1 MPSRY
6 GAFHRF
12 IVFVPHA
19 NVCAEFNKYRRTLFA
34 GGCSEAYSFPAAAPV
49 ALVKEPASISELKSM
64 AALFRQRSY
73 KNSAKGKMQT
83 ELLSSICLPECLPD
97 GKIIAGPCISIDA
110 PPVPESIALIE
121 SFPKLVLGAG
131 IFSVPPVLPQLDPAL
146 KFSAAALANMTFQAL
161 GYKASYSWTIGAL
174 QWLPPVNKKS
184 LISSAELHK
193 GV

>member
-6 GAFHRF
+6 GALHRF

-34 GGCSEAYSFPAAAPV
+34 GGCGEAYSFPAAVPV

-73 KNSAKGKMQT
+73 KNSAGGKMQT
-83 ELLSSICLPECLPD
+83 ELLSSICLPD
-97 GKIIAGPCISIDA
+97 GKIIAGPCLSIDA

-121 SFPKLVLGAG
+121 SFPKLLLGAG

-161 GYKASYSWTIGAL
+161 GYEASYSWTIGEL
-174 QWLPPVNKKS
+174 RWLPPVNKRTR
-184 LISSAELHK
+184 I
-193 GV
+193 